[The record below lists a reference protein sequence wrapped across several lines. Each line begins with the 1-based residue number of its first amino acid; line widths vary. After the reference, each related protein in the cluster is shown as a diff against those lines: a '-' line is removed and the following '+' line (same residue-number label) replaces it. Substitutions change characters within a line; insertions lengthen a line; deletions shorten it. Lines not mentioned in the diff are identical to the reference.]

1 MKVEY
6 KQDMPFVTFNFIPR
20 FWSSDKGSCFVGM
33 GKRIANCMLELQKN
47 AKRIIDIKDP
57 LDSLE
62 PIDYCNKRISSC
74 ILKTFA
80 VSLFEEDEKISVHF
94 LPAK

>member
-1 MKVEY
+1 
-6 KQDMPFVTFNFIPR
+6 
-20 FWSSDKGSCFVGM
+20 M

-62 PIDYCNKRISSC
+62 PIDYCSKRIMVFIYSRLLRCHCSMKIEKFLFSSYLQSRNTRNY
-74 ILKTFA
+74 I
-80 VSLFEEDEKISVHF
+80 VVELF
-94 LPAK
+94 